1 MASVGGAF
9 VKGQWH
15 RKAKWMLKKVLIKPP
30 ETDAQMRL
38 LCNDIIERRHGSTT
52 SSAIVSTALN
62 LWDDQNLVTAL
73 HQNKI
78 YLNAKERL
86 QRTAQHI
93 LPVPNNQQ
101 NTVTQS
107 RPDQAQVTSQS
118 QQSWPQLPSLHHSN
132 QLTRSSPNLIH
143 ASQVINEVFSCPVC
157 GKNLQCL
164 HDHINAC
171 GPASQRSQYAPQSQ
185 SQQTNESPNET
196 MLEQEFM
203 QHVGRTP
210 DSLEDE
216 AHSQTSIPVD
226 VCFGPLVLASLAV
239 VGIAVGIFNGE
250 ISLSHVKS
258 LSSRAMAAVTL
269 MVQASHSVFGFLQQ

>member
-1 MASVGGAF
+1 MASIGGTF
-9 VKGQWH
+9 VRGQWH

-38 LCNDIIERRHGSTT
+38 LCNDIIERRHGSST

-73 HQNKI
+73 NQNKI

-93 LPVPNNQQ
+93 LPVPNDQQ
-101 NTVTQS
+101 TTVTQS
-107 RPDQAQVTSQS
+107 RMDHSHQLER
-118 QQSWPQLPSLHHSN
+118 SWPLLPSLHQSN
-132 QLTRSSPNLIH
+132 QLMHSSPNLIH
-143 ASQVINEVFSCPVC
+143 ASQVINEVLLCPVC

-164 HDHINAC
+164 HNHVNA
-171 GPASQRSQYAPQSQ
+171 GPASQHSQNGSQSR
-185 SQQTNESPNET
+185 SQQTSTNESLNET

-203 QHVGRTP
+203 EHVGRTP
-210 DSLEDE
+210 DSLNDDV
-216 AHSQTSIPVD
+216 HSQHTSSPIEVW
-226 VCFGPLVLASLAV
+226 FGPLVLASLAV

-269 MVQASHSVFGFLQQ
+269 MVQASHSVFGFLHQ